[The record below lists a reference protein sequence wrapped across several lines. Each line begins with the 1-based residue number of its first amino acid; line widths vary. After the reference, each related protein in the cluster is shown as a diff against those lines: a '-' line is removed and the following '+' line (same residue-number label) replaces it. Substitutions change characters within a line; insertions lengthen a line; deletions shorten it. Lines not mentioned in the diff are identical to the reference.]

1 MTGKALVFE
10 KERILT
16 DNLLMSLLCSLSDF
30 FVDGHVS
37 LFQNGGRFLNP

>member
-10 KERILT
+10 KERVL